1 VSENGNRGDN
11 SPWSAAAALPFS
23 LSSPKKEE
31 RVGER
36 RPFFISFSS
45 LQLSP
50 RSFLAGREGRI
61 PQRFHAEQY
70 WRLACRKA
78 VARFATVR
86 AAAAC
91 VGTCAVKRTL
101 LRGAVRSD
109 AQFTVEAARSNMRT
123 NQQPAGIDTYENDF

>member
-1 VSENGNRGDN
+1 MGTAVIILLGAQQQRFP
-11 SPWSAAAALPFS
+11 SPSP
-23 LSSPKKEE
+23 PKKEE

-50 RSFLAGREGRI
+50 RSFLAGREGRM

-86 AAAAC
+86 TAAAC
-91 VGTCAVKRTL
+91 GGDLRGQTHTPPRRCAVRRTVY
-101 LRGAVRSD
+101 LRGSALQY
-109 AQFTVEAARSNMRT
+109 ANE
-123 NQQPAGIDTYENDF
+123 PATGWN

>member
-1 VSENGNRGDN
+1 MGTGVIIPLGAQKQRFP
-11 SPWSAAAALPFS
+11 SP
-23 LSSPKKEE
+23 SPPQK
-31 RVGER
+31 RRRRRER
-36 RPFFISFSS
+36 RPFFSFPS

-50 RSFLAGREGRI
+50 RSFLAGREGRT
-61 PQRFHAEQY
+61 PQCFHAEQY

-109 AQFTVEAARSNMRT
+109 AQFTSAAARSNMRT
-123 NQQPAGIDTYENDF
+123 NQQPAGIELKLAWPMVKA